1 MAQGSFVVMV
11 AGISPEDMKEYVK
24 DYMERMMKHS
34 RQNAGCKTYNVH
46 QSLHNPCEF
55 MMYSEWESEVAFENH
70 NATEEMQEFLGGLA
84 KHMFEVT
91 SPKTYWHVLPE

>member
-11 AGISPEDMKEYVK
+11 AGMSPADMKDYVK
-24 DYMERMMKHS
+24 DYMDRIMKLS
-34 RQNAGCKTYNVH
+34 RQNAGCLTYNVH

-55 MMYSEWESEVAFENH
+55 MMYSVWENEAAFEEH
-70 NATEEMQEFLGGLA
+70 NSTEEMQEFLGGLA

-91 SPKTYWHVLPE
+91 SPKTFWQILPE